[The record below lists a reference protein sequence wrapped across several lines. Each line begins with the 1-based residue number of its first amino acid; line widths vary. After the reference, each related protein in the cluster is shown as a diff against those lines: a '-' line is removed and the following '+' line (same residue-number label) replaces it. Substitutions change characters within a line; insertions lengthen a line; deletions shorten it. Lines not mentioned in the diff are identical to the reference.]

1 MNLDNFIVEFLN
13 ISKERFGLLADK
25 NPEQEWHNFLNEFY
39 SQKSTK
45 NQTTAS
51 LKSKMSEL
59 LDQMSNNTKAF
70 EELAFKDRGQR
81 VEGVSPLAYYKISY
95 K

>member
-1 MNLDNFIVEFLN
+1 MNLDQFIVEFLN
-13 ISKERFGLLADK
+13 ISKKRFGLLADK
-25 NPEQEWHNFLNEFY
+25 NPEQEWHNFLNEFN

-45 NQTTAS
+45 NQTS
-51 LKSKMSEL
+51 KNLKNKMSDL
-59 LDQMSNNTKAF
+59 LDQMSSNTKAF

-81 VEGVSPLAYYKISY
+81 GEGVSPLVYYNINY